1 MLVAGA
7 VLPACTS
14 HVSDDLSVEGLGK
27 SGDAVITMAAVLDS
41 DRERTCTN
49 VGFEPLDSKTRTE
62 LYTQLPGRRFYRIT
76 LKLGTGTVL
85 DAGNEIVGSMQIAP
99 GAYKVAGALC
109 QSSRGKV
116 EVVSADP
123 RGFATFSVAAGE
135 VVNLGKLILLEV
147 PTDRFVVVPHVAPLK
162 TDPRTRLNK
171 DLAARLVDRLL
182 TPSQPPL
189 PKAELARICEH
200 RRANPTLVIAPP
212 SPSNVCALAGL

>member
-1 MLVAGA
+1 MGSLKDGFSSQRSPEKRWKYLLMLVAGA

-41 DRERTCTN
+41 DRERACTN

-116 EVVSADP
+116 DVISADP
-123 RGFATFSVAAGE
+123 GGLRPLVWQQ
-135 VVNLGKLILLEV
+135 GK
-147 PTDRFVVVPHVAPLK
+147 
-162 TDPRTRLNK
+162 
-171 DLAARLVDRLL
+171 
-182 TPSQPPL
+182 S
-189 PKAELARICEH
+189 
-200 RRANPTLVIAPP
+200 
-212 SPSNVCALAGL
+212 